1 MVDYAKLV
9 DKAKAI
15 QDAAAAATPLQK
27 RPDADPKLFFQ
38 RVGSLIN
45 EEMEK
50 ANVELRKV
58 GIATISRN
66 YLPSFDKVIFL
77 TVGVAGLCRVE
88 LESPIRGS
96 RITASISGPP
106 NGNELSRRE
115 YLVGP
120 QDPSS
125 MAEEAQGP
133 RPPMVDFTAEE
144 IAQDI
149 ISGIV
154 IGTFH

>member
-15 QDAAAAATPLQK
+15 QDAAASASPLQ
-27 RPDADPKLFFQ
+27 RRSDSDPKLFFQ
-38 RVGSLIN
+38 RVASHIN
-45 EEMEK
+45 EEMDK
-50 ANVELRKV
+50 ANAELRKG
-58 GIATISRN
+58 GIATIARN

-88 LESPIRGS
+88 LESMARGA

-120 QDPSS
+120 QDSASPVT
-125 MAEEAQGP
+125 EA
-133 RPPMVDFTAEE
+133 RPPMIGFTAEE

-154 IGTFH
+154 VGSFD